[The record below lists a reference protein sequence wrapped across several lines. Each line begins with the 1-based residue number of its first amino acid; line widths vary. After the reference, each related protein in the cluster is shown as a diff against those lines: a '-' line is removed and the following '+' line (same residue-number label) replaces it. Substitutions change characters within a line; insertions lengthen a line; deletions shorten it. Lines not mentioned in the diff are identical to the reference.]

1 MENKTLK
8 SCLTI
13 GISLIVLVGV
23 FLAGSGVGYF
33 APRLFGPQIP
43 TPRQVDCPPCPE
55 IDAAPGESAE
65 SSPGE
70 ETPIAQPTE
79 CPECPYLDPSGST
92 PEEVEELFAPFWE
105 TWELVHEEYVDQP
118 VDDLALMRGAIEGM
132 LDALGDRHTSYMTS
146 EEFQQA
152 NESLE
157 GEYEGIGAWVD
168 ITGDYVEII
177 SPMKGSPAAEAG
189 LQPNDK
195 VVAVDGEDMTGVPGD
210 LVLQRILGPAGTDV
224 TLTVERNGETFE
236 VNITR
241 EKIVVPTVES
251 EMLEGDIAYIAL
263 LNYGSNTTQQLRGA
277 LQDLLEQNPRGLIF
291 DLRNNGG
298 GYLNTAIQVVSE
310 FIAEGVVMYE
320 EYGDGETFAY
330 DAIPGGLATD
340 IPLVLLVNE
349 GTASASEITA
359 GAIQDYERA
368 PLVGVT
374 TYGKGSV
381 QNWIALEDNAGG
393 VRITIARWLTPDGRQ
408 ISEQGLT
415 PEHIVEMTEEDYQEG
430 RDPQLDKALEV
441 LEEQLQETE

>member
-1 MENKTLK
+1 MENKTLRT
-8 SCLTI
+8 CLTI
-13 GISLIVLVGV
+13 GISVIVLLGV

-55 IDAAPGESAE
+55 IDAEPSN
-65 SSPGE
+65 
-70 ETPIAQPTE
+70 ETPTAQPTE

-92 PEEVEELFAPFWE
+92 PEEYEELFAPFWE
-105 TWELVHEEYVDQP
+105 TWNLVHEEYVDQP

-132 LDALGDRHTSYMTS
+132 LDALGDQHTSYMTP
-146 EEFQQA
+146 EEFTQA

-195 VVAVDGEDMTGVPGD
+195 VIAVDSEDMAGVPGD

-224 TLTVERNGETFE
+224 TLTIQRNSETFD
-236 VNITR
+236 VTITR
-241 EKIVVPTVES
+241 ANIVVPTVEL
-251 EMLEGDIAYIAL
+251 EMLENGIAYIAL
-263 LNYGSNTTQQLRGA
+263 LNYGSNTTQQLRNA
-277 LQDLLEQNPRGLIF
+277 LQELLDQDPRGLIF

-310 FIAEGVVMYE
+310 FISEGVVMYE
-320 EYGDGETFAY
+320 EYGNGETFAY
-330 DAIPGGLATD
+330 DAIPGGLATE
-340 IPLVLLVNE
+340 IPLVVLVNE

-359 GAIQDYERA
+359 GAIQDYGRA

-408 ISEQGLT
+408 ISGEGLT
-415 PEHIVEMTEEDYQEG
+415 PEYVIEMTEEDYEED
-430 RDPQLDKALEV
+430 RDPQLKKAVEV
-441 LEEQLQETE
+441 LEERIQENE

>member
-1 MENKTLK
+1 MENKTLRT
-8 SCLTI
+8 CLTI
-13 GISLIVLVGV
+13 GVSLVVLIGV

-55 IDAAPGESAE
+55 IE
-65 SSPGE
+65 SSQGE

-79 CPECPYLDPSGST
+79 CPECPYGDPSGST
-92 PEEVEELFAPFWE
+92 PEEYDELFAPFWE
-105 TWELVHEEYVDQP
+105 TWDLVHEEFVDQP
-118 VDDLALMRGAIEGM
+118 VNDLDLMRGAIEGM
-132 LDALGDRHTSYMTS
+132 LDALGDRHTSFMTP
-146 EEFQQA
+146 EEFEQA

-189 LQPNDK
+189 LQPTDK
-195 VVAVDGEDMTGVPGD
+195 VIAVDGEDMSGVPGD

-224 TLTVERNGETFE
+224 TLTIQRNGESFDVT
-236 VNITR
+236 ITR
-241 EKIVVPTVES
+241 ANIVVPTVES
-251 EMLEGDIAYIAL
+251 EMLEDDIAYIAL
-263 LNYGSNTTQQLRGA
+263 LNYGSNTTQQLRKA
-277 LQDLLEQNPRGLIF
+277 LQDLLDQDPRGLIF

-310 FIAEGVVMYE
+310 FIPEGVVMYE
-320 EYGDGETFAY
+320 EYGDGETFAF
-330 DAIPGGLATD
+330 DAIPGGLATE
-340 IPLVLLVNE
+340 IPLVVLVNE

-359 GAIQDYERA
+359 GAIQDYDRA
-368 PLVGVT
+368 PLVGAV

-381 QNWIALEDNAGG
+381 QNWIPLENNAGG

-408 ISEQGLT
+408 ISGEGLT
-415 PEHIVEMTEEDYQEG
+415 PEYLVEMTEEDFTEG
-430 RDPQLDKALEV
+430 RDPQLDKAIEV
-441 LEEQLQETE
+441 LEDQINGNE